1 MWSRLACFLIFHID
15 GYSLYK
21 KWNLSFYWPQV
32 LQSKCLRL
40 VTGAPWY
47 LSNRQILEDLGVP
60 LLADHIRALTES
72 FDSKLADAG
81 NPSVRQLGRYLL
93 WPRVGPVAR
102 RANRRRRVPA
112 DQSRPP
118 LVDGQVDQ
126 TDRARR

>member
-1 MWSRLACFLIFHID
+1 MTSPRHSMYMIW
-15 GYSLYK
+15 
-21 KWNLSFYWPQV
+21 
-32 LQSKCLRL
+32 
-40 VTGAPWY
+40 
-47 LSNRQILEDLGVP
+47 DLGVP

-93 WPRVGPVAR
+93 WPRAGPVAR

-126 TDRARR
+126 TNRARR